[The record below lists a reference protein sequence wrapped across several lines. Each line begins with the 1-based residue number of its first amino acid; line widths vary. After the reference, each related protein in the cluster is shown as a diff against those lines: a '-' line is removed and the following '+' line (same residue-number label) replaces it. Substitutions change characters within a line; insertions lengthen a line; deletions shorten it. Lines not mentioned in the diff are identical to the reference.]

1 MTTKTKQ
8 AITMFRNIL
17 QEIDISDLVVNGNLK
32 ESFIDALHTN
42 IDNIE
47 TAYDKEVQE
56 VEISNILEETGY
68 SYSGISNI
76 INNEPERKNKLLY
89 AIDNQYC
96 KLRDAY
102 EIQKNKTNSIDG
114 SLRHIVS
121 CFLHFHQSLIN
132 NKTLTEDKLT
142 YSKANGD
149 NVLIHI
155 EGSNQ
160 IKYTYY
166 KRADLS

>member
-8 AITMFRNIL
+8 LITGFRNIL
-17 QEIDISDLVVNGNLK
+17 QEIDITDLIENGSLK
-32 ESFIDALHTN
+32 ESFIDTLHEN

-47 TAYDKEVQE
+47 IAYNEEVRDVE
-56 VEISNILEETGY
+56 VSEILEETGY
-68 SYSGISNI
+68 SYSGISDI
-76 INNEPERKNKLLY
+76 INNEPERKNDLLY

-102 EIQKNKTNSIDG
+102 EIAKDKANSIEK

-121 CFLHFHQSLIN
+121 CFLHFHRSLIN

-142 YSKANGD
+142 YSKANGE

-155 EGSNQ
+155 EGSNT